1 SRQMRIY
8 LVRIPHRQGHSI
20 QRVVLLASALAG
32 PGRRIQVTS
41 RVGPN
46 GRDLKLPQGSSDRTT
61 GPQHGPFNLLS
72 VLSDAPAPSWRLQYL
87 WPGRR
92 IGLCWQASRL
102 LISPVSTRRRISAH
116 CSMSVYTPASCR
128 TASDHGCDHHRTAGA
143 ASERYTSAPAA
154 RLRHAPPLWGAGFTT
169 EAGQRSGGRPP
180 AA

>member
-1 SRQMRIY
+1 
-8 LVRIPHRQGHSI
+8 
-20 QRVVLLASALAG
+20 G

-102 LISPVSTRRRISAH
+102 LISPVSTRRRISAR

-143 ASERYTSAPAA
+143 ASERYTSGSAAGTSASAALLDRRLHQVSGKDAHDA
-154 RLRHAPPLWGAGFTT
+154 RLV
-169 EAGQRSGGRPP
+169 
-180 AA
+180 AAMT